1 MDVLLTQRMPAR
13 AAAGVLDAAGG
24 GRELSGRA
32 VRAGR
37 EEGSAEDLGPNGK
50 LPNPTIAG
58 RPEGV
63 TASMQQ
69 QDLAAEDA
77 PSQTEVEGYMSERQK
92 ILAARKP
99 VIQTGDGAARQQRE
113 ASPVRPP
120 AVGVASFAS
129 PAAGEN
135 PGFPDEAA
143 SAPPPY
149 DMFIPADAVPALMK
163 AKWDYSTMAPFANRA
178 PAQMPGGVQVR
189 ATEGVGAARPVPQP
203 VGDVDEPLV
212 PAYKSLLHW
221 EGCLELNGQPLRAGL
236 LGAVRAIGG
245 EVIPS
250 LTVNGG
256 RFNTDVLASLLLKAR
271 DLEGVVNRLTSGDHE
286 LINGFGEIRTETLGP
301 EREPVLL
308 IEGTP
313 ICIKFGCSE
322 TEVAKYKTGIAYRKL
337 LEHHEARR
345 LVSGHEN
352 AGELDDIKSSFD
364 GIADKTIPFMEK
376 QFLLERYDADTIVRT
391 LKAYFDNGPADEVNA
406 WDVGEYEDVAGSA
419 NRFVI
424 LKNPRY
430 DNNGREIGGNAV
442 DLQAG
447 GSIAHW
453 IDIQAN
459 DDQDGLPWGVRVSL
473 QYDGM
478 VRKAGGKHLQ
488 VVPTLPGPDAAMED
502 GPGDA
507 ADTYAIMKENLSR
520 LSRDQLQYLRD
531 DIGARKKLFE
541 ASGDAFL
548 DSGYRIVF
556 PSRASDMPTL
566 THVNFAC
573 WMPAKPPA
581 GLSEAETKAYTEIQQ
596 EVQADNVKVL
606 DEMLG
611 LVNDTLQSQAG

>member
-1 MDVLLTQRMPAR
+1 
-13 AAAGVLDAAGG
+13 
-24 GRELSGRA
+24 
-32 VRAGR
+32 
-37 EEGSAEDLGPNGK
+37 
-50 LPNPTIAG
+50 
-58 RPEGV
+58 
-63 TASMQQ
+63 MQQ
-69 QDLAAEDA
+69 QDLAAEEA
-77 PSQTEVEGYMSERQK
+77 LSQTEVEGYVSERQK

-113 ASPVRPP
+113 ASPARPP

-178 PAQMPGGVQVR
+178 PAQMPGGVQAR

-221 EGCLELNGQPLRAGL
+221 DECRGPNGRPLGL
-236 LGAVRAIGG
+236 GVLGAVRAIGG

-256 RFNTDVLASLLLKAR
+256 RFNTNVLASLLLKAR
-271 DLEGVVNRLTSGDHE
+271 DLEGVVDRLTRGDHE

-345 LVSGHEN
+345 LLSGHEN

-391 LKAYFDNGPADEVNA
+391 LKAYFDHGPADEVNA
-406 WDVGEYEDVAGSA
+406 WSVGEYEDVAGSA

-430 DNNGREIGGNAV
+430 DNYGRKIGGNAV

-447 GSIAHW
+447 GIIACW
-453 IDIQAN
+453 IDVQAN
-459 DDQDGLPWGVRVSL
+459 DDQGGSPAGVRVSL
-473 QYDGM
+473 QHDGM
-478 VRKAGGKHLQ
+478 VRRAGGKHLH
-488 VVPTLPGPDAAMED
+488 VVPPLAGPDAAMD
-502 GPGDA
+502 D
-507 ADTYAIMKENLSR
+507 DTSAIMKENLSR
-520 LSRDQLQYLRD
+520 LSRNQLQYLRD

-566 THVNFAC
+566 THLNFAC

-581 GLSEAETKAYTEIQQ
+581 GLSKADAKAYTEIQQ
-596 EVQADNVKVL
+596 EVQADNVKAL